1 MEVKDLREIN
11 SFSCQQIEPPHGTD
25 AEREEEDPDIAAIA
39 AFHVQRAFVQC
50 L

>member
-1 MEVKDLREIN
+1 MEVKDLRELIH
-11 SFSCQQIEPPHGTD
+11 SRVSRQYPLHGTD
-25 AEREEEDPDIAAIA
+25 AERKEDPDISAIA

>member
-1 MEVKDLREIN
+1 MEVKDLAEIN
-11 SFSCQQIEPPHGTD
+11 SFSCQQIVPPHGMD
-25 AEREEEDPDIAAIA
+25 AERKEDPDIAVIA